1 MAAIDGQT
9 ASWIDA
15 EVVLMARCSCVWQ
28 HPHLAARAA
37 GAVLCLADA
46 ADSSAG
52 APAPLMRMLP
62 LAMLLPMRHC
72 FLAPTR
78 AAVERGGWAERA
90 VRRDRLLVPGAAQRP
105 LQERATIANAAACAP
120 LGWERLTWLVAVRCR
135 SNASALLSASMRLHG
150 RGRASEPDAALRG
163 TAFNLFRSL
172 FKITPIVSWRSIQS
186 FLQGHCSVRQISI

>member
-15 EVVLMARCSCVWQ
+15 EVVLMARSNW
-28 HPHLAARAA
+28 HSHLAARAA

-90 VRRDRLLVPGAAQRP
+90 VR
-105 LQERATIANAAACAP
+105 
-120 LGWERLTWLVAVRCR
+120 
-135 SNASALLSASMRLHG
+135 
-150 RGRASEPDAALRG
+150 
-163 TAFNLFRSL
+163 
-172 FKITPIVSWRSIQS
+172 
-186 FLQGHCSVRQISI
+186 